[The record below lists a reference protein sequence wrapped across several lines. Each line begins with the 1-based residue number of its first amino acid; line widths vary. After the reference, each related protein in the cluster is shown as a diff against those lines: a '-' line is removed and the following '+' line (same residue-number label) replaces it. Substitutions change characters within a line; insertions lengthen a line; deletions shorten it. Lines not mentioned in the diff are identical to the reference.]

1 MDEQTREEK
10 IRSRAHQI
18 WQQRELIGVP
28 GTAESD
34 WATAES
40 EVTAGEQGTREQP
53 GNAYTKFTPTPPE

>member
-40 EVTAGEQGTREQP
+40 ESDSGRTGHAGTARQRLH
-53 GNAYTKFTPTPPE
+53 